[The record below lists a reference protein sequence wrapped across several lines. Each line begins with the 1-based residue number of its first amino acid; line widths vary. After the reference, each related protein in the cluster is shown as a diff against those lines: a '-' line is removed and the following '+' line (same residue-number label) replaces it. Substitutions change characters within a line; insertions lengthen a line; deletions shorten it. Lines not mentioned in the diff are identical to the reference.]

1 MNSKLILRILSLFLA
16 VTITGKAQSASG
28 ATQLTPVDISY
39 TISFVSDKYGSAIL
53 GRVQTILKK
62 TEKGYTVES
71 ATETEGLA
79 AILMGENIQEN
90 CEFELHNNRVVS
102 QHYAGGQVQPGDY
115 TVTYSWPDRKINF
128 ANGESLDMPQG
139 YILDSCNLPFAA
151 ALMRIEDLITEKIY
165 VVDGDKM
172 RVRGYSLKSIEKENL
187 ISKIGNIDTIR
198 VILERE
204 LTPDRTLSFWFS
216 PEHSYAPVKI
226 EQQRKN
232 RTTTL
237 TVDSIN

>member
-1 MNSKLILRILSLFLA
+1 MNYKFAIRNFAVCLA
-16 VTITGKAQSASG
+16 MVFISNAHSAVG
-28 ATQLTPVDISY
+28 ATQLTPLNISY
-39 TISFVSDKYGSAIL
+39 TISFVSDKYGSATL

-62 TEKGYTVES
+62 TPTGYSVES

-90 CEFELHNNRVVS
+90 CDFGVNNNRVVS
-102 QHYAGGQVQPGDY
+102 QHYAGGQTQPGDY
-115 TVTYSWPDRKINF
+115 TVSYSWSDRKINF
-128 ANGESLDMPQG
+128 SSGESLDMPQG

-151 ALMRIEDLITEKIY
+151 ALMKLEDLTTEKIY

-172 RVRGYSLKSIEKENL
+172 RVRGYSLKSIENENL
-187 ISKIGNIDTIR
+187 VSSIGTIDTIR
-198 VILERE
+198 VVLERE

-216 PEHSYAPVKI
+216 PAHSYAPVKI
-226 EQQRKN
+226 EQHRKN